1 MIPLS
6 IIPIN
11 VLSNSNHK
19 QPIYLDVLIDVIQQ
33 PTDQHYYLV
42 IYIEFTLI
50 TQPNYYTVVLVQTMM
65 ILFDKLTT

>member
-6 IIPIN
+6 IISTN

-50 TQPNYYTVVLVQTMM
+50 TQPNYHTVVLDQT
-65 ILFDKLTT
+65 IDGFIR

>member
-42 IYIEFTLI
+42 IYIELHI
-50 TQPNYYTVVLVQTMM
+50 DYTT
-65 ILFDKLTT
+65 KLPYPCSCSNNDSFIR